1 MISKLN
7 QIPSAA
13 IQYNT
18 KTKNKLQ
25 HTIGAT
31 LDNEST
37 TPTGPGVL
45 KLFLCSSQLST
56 KFQLLIKT
64 KILTNKEVSYL
75 SLLDNV
81 LIMLINVKIH

>member
-1 MISKLN
+1 MISKLK

-18 KTKNKLQ
+18 RTQNKLQ

-31 LDNEST
+31 IDNESA

-64 KILTNKEVSYL
+64 KILKIKEVPYL
-75 SLLDNV
+75 SLSDNV
-81 LIMLINVKIH
+81 FIMLLDVKIH